1 MRPNY
6 NGIKFYSK
14 EDMSIGYY
22 LKKADSIN
30 AVIEFY
36 NIQQLYDTSFF

>member
-1 MRPNY
+1 MRPDY

-22 LKKADSIN
+22 LKKADSI
-30 AVIEFY
+30 I
-36 NIQQLYDTSFF
+36 FFEYPQSTGNDLREV